1 MAELLF
7 GSHRPRIVGLFRS
20 FDVAGAAGQTL
31 SCTSGGGLMGSVATT
46 SPGAENEQAR
56 HEPLIGHGMVVLFIA
71 LIGCFTA
78 WGVAADLTT
87 PMVAGFKRIFD
98 MSTFQASLVQL
109 AYFGAYFLL
118 ALPAAFINHRFS
130 YKVGILTGLILAAL
144 GAFAFYPASRIMTYE
159 AFLVALFAM
168 AAGCS
173 ILETSANP
181 YVMSLGSERTAT
193 RRLNLAQAFNPVGT
207 NIGVLLASTLIL
219 PKLADPVDIASLTPA
234 QLHTIRAG
242 ELGAVMAPYLGLS
255 FLLILIAVAIASQR
269 APQIVEEFP
278 DAGPHEGGTGALFGV
293 LWRNKRYRFG
303 VVAQFANVAAQVCTW
318 TYLIQYVEQALGGSL
333 EKGGVYLQI
342 SLLIFLAS
350 RFLMTWVIG
359 RIRATRVLA
368 VLAFTAVLLCLFA
381 MSSPNL
387 AGVIAVVSL
396 SFCLSLMFP
405 TIYGVALKGLG
416 PATKF
421 GAAGLV
427 MAIVGGAIMPVV
439 QGKLVD
445 ATSAALSFIV
455 PAACF
460 AVVGLYA
467 LYDLKASPT
476 VIGGEP
482 ARDVPP
488 VRPPL
493 PAPPAGG
500 PA

>member
-1 MAELLF
+1 LSSIAE
-7 GSHRPRIVGLFRS
+7 
-20 FDVAGAAGQTL
+20 
-31 SCTSGGGLMGSVATT
+31 GSVAD
-46 SPGAENEQAR
+46 
-56 HEPLIGHGMVVLFIA
+56 EPERAHSERLLGKGMLLLFIA
-71 LIGCFTA
+71 LVACFTA
-78 WGVAADLTT
+78 WGVAQDLTT

-118 ALPAAFINHRFS
+118 ALPAAFINQRFG
-130 YKVGILTGLILAAL
+130 YKTGILTGLALAAL
-144 GAFAFYPASRIMTYE
+144 GAFLFYPASKIMTYE

-181 YVMSLGSERTAT
+181 YVISLGSEATAT

-219 PKLADPVDIASLTPA
+219 PKLADPVDIGSLTPA

-242 ELGAVMAPYLGLS
+242 ELGAVMGPYLGLA
-255 FLLILIAVAIASQR
+255 FVLILIAVAIASQR
-269 APQIVEEFP
+269 APEIVEEFP
-278 DAGPHEGGTGALFGV
+278 DAGPHEGGTRELFRV

-303 VVAQFANVAAQVCTW
+303 VVAQFSNVAAQVCAW
-318 TYLIQYVEQALGGSL
+318 TFLIQYVEQALGGSL
-333 EKGGVYLQI
+333 EKGGFYLQV
-342 SLLIFLAS
+342 SLLVFLAS

-359 RIRATRVLA
+359 RIRATKVLA
-368 VLAFTAVLLCLFA
+368 ALAFLAVGLCLFA
-381 MSSPNL
+381 MSSPNK
-387 AGVIAVVSL
+387 AGVLAVVAL

-427 MAIVGGAIMPVV
+427 MAIVGGAIMPLV

-445 ATSAALSFIV
+445 ATSAAFSFIV
-455 PAACF
+455 PAGCF

-467 LYDLKASPT
+467 LYDLRARPS

-482 ARDVPP
+482 ARDLRPAHP
-488 VRPPL
+488 VL
-493 PAPPAGG
+493 PAQPAGG
-500 PA
+500 EA

>member
-1 MAELLF
+1 
-7 GSHRPRIVGLFRS
+7 
-20 FDVAGAAGQTL
+20 
-31 SCTSGGGLMGSVATT
+31 
-46 SPGAENEQAR
+46 
-56 HEPLIGHGMVVLFIA
+56 MVVLFIA
-71 LIGCFTA
+71 LISCFTA
-78 WGVAADLTT
+78 WGVAQDLTT

-118 ALPAAFINHRFS
+118 ALPAAFINQRFG
-130 YKVGILTGLILAAL
+130 YKTGILTGLGLAAL
-144 GAFAFYPASRIMTYE
+144 GAFFFYPASKIMTYE

-181 YVMSLGSERTAT
+181 YVISLGAQSTAT

-219 PKLADPVDIASLTPA
+219 PKLADPVDVGSLTPA

-242 ELGAVMAPYLGLS
+242 ELGAVMGPYLGLA
-255 FLLILIAVAIASQR
+255 FVLILIAVAIASQK
-269 APQIVEEFP
+269 APPIVEEFP
-278 DAGPHEGGTGALFGV
+278 DAGPHEGGTRELFGV

-303 VVAQFANVAAQVCTW
+303 VVAQFSNVAAQVCVW

-333 EKGGVYLQI
+333 EKGGTYLQV
-342 SLLIFLAS
+342 SLLVFLAS

-359 RIRATRVLA
+359 HVRATKVLA
-368 VLAFTAVLLCLFA
+368 VLAFLAVGLCLFA
-381 MSSPNL
+381 MTSPNM
-387 AGVIAVVSL
+387 AGVIALVAV

-405 TIYGVALKGLG
+405 TIYGVALEGLG

-427 MAIVGGAIMPVV
+427 MAIVGGAIMPLV

-445 ATSAALSFIV
+445 AATPAVSFIV
-455 PAACF
+455 PAGCF
-460 AVVGLYA
+460 VVVGLYA
-467 LYDLKASPT
+467 LYDLRAGPSVT
-476 VIGGEP
+476 GGEP
-482 ARDVPP
+482 ARDLGPAHP
-488 VRPPL
+488 AL
-493 PAPPAGG
+493 PAQPAGG
-500 PA
+500 AA

>member
-1 MAELLF
+1 MSDIAE
-7 GSHRPRIVGLFRS
+7 
-20 FDVAGAAGQTL
+20 
-31 SCTSGGGLMGSVATT
+31 GSVVVKE
-46 SPGAENEQAR
+46 AETAR
-56 HEPLIGHGMVVLFIA
+56 KQPLLGKGMVVLFIA
-71 LIGCFTA
+71 LIACFTA
-78 WGVAADLTT
+78 WGVAQDLTT

-118 ALPAAFINHRFS
+118 ALPAAFINQRFG
-130 YKVGILTGLILAAL
+130 YKTGILTGLALAAL
-144 GAFAFYPASRIMTYE
+144 GAFLFYPASKIMTYQ

-181 YVMSLGSERTAT
+181 YVISLGSESTAT

-219 PKLADPVDIASLTPA
+219 PKLVDPVDVGSLTPA

-242 ELGAVMAPYLGLS
+242 ELGAVMGPYLGLA
-255 FLLILIAVAIASQR
+255 FLLILIGVAIAIQK
-269 APQIVEEFP
+269 APKIVEEFP
-278 DAGPHEGGTGALFGV
+278 DAGPYEGGTGALFRV

-303 VVAQFANVAAQVCTW
+303 VVAQFSNVAAQVCAW
-318 TYLIQYVEQALGGSL
+318 TYLIQYVEQALGGAL
-333 EKGGVYLQI
+333 EKGGAYLQV
-342 SLLIFLAS
+342 SLLIFLGS

-359 RIRATRVLA
+359 RIRATKVLA
-368 VLAFTAVLLCLFA
+368 VLAFLAVLLCVFA

-427 MAIVGGAIMPVV
+427 MAIVGGAIMPLV

-445 ATSAALSFIV
+445 ATSAAFSFIV
-455 PAACF
+455 PACCF

-467 LYDLKASPT
+467 LYDLRSAPS
-476 VIGGEP
+476 VIGDAP
-482 ARDVPP
+482 ARTVGPEQ
-488 VRPPL
+488 PPL
-493 PAPPAGG
+493 SAQTAGD
-500 PA
+500 AT

>member
-1 MAELLF
+1 V
-7 GSHRPRIVGLFRS
+7 SS
-20 FDVAGAAGQTL
+20 VARESAAGELERAQ
-31 SCTSGGGLMGSVATT
+31 G
-46 SPGAENEQAR
+46 Q
-56 HEPLIGHGMVVLFIA
+56 PLVGKGMIVLFIA
-71 LIGCFTA
+71 LISCFTA
-78 WGVAADLTT
+78 WGVAQDLTT

-118 ALPAAFINHRFS
+118 ALPAAFINQRFG
-130 YKVGILTGLILAAL
+130 YKTGILSGLALAAL
-144 GAFAFYPASRIMTYE
+144 GAFSFYPASKIMTYE

-181 YVMSLGSERTAT
+181 YVMSLGPRATAT
-193 RRLNLAQAFNPVGT
+193 RRLNLAQAFNPLGT
-207 NIGVLLASTLIL
+207 NLGVLLAATLIL
-219 PKLADPVDIASLTPA
+219 PKLADPVDVGSLSPA

-242 ELGAVMAPYLGLS
+242 ELGAVMGPYLGLA
-255 FLLILIAVAIASQR
+255 FLLILIGIAIASQK
-269 APQIVEEFP
+269 APEIVEEFP
-278 DAGPHEGGTGALFGV
+278 DAGPIEGGTRELFGV

-303 VVAQFANVAAQVCTW
+303 VVAQFFNVAAQVCTW

-333 EKGGVYLQI
+333 EKGGLYLQV

-359 RIRATRVLA
+359 FIRATKVLA
-368 VLAFTAVLLCLFA
+368 ALAFLAVALCLFA
-381 MSSPNL
+381 MSSPNM

-405 TIYGVALKGLG
+405 TIYGVALEGLG

-427 MAIVGGAIMPVV
+427 MAIVGGAIMPLV

-445 ATSAALSFIV
+445 ATSAAISFIV
-455 PAACF
+455 PAGCF
-460 AVVGLYA
+460 AIVGLYA
-467 LYDLKASPT
+467 LYDLRARPS

-482 ARDVPP
+482 ARGSAP
-488 VRPPL
+488 VL
-493 PAPPAGG
+493 PAAPARRAGG
-500 PA
+500 AI

>member
-1 MAELLF
+1 M
-7 GSHRPRIVGLFRS
+7 S
-20 FDVAGAAGQTL
+20 
-31 SCTSGGGLMGSVATT
+31 SVARETD
-46 SPGAENEQAR
+46 AEELASAR
-56 HEPLIGHGMVVLFIA
+56 SQPLVGKGMLVLFIA
-71 LIGCFTA
+71 LIACFTA
-78 WGVAADLTT
+78 WGVAQDLTT

-118 ALPAAFINHRFS
+118 ALPAAFINQRFG
-130 YKVGILTGLILAAL
+130 YKTGILTGLALAAL
-144 GAFAFYPASRIMTYE
+144 GAFAFYPASKIMTYE

-181 YVMSLGSERTAT
+181 FVISLGPEATAT

-219 PKLADPVDIASLTPA
+219 PRLVDPVDVGSLSPA

-242 ELGAVMAPYLGLS
+242 ELGAVMAPYLGLA
-255 FLLILIAVAIASQR
+255 FLLILIGFAIASQK
-269 APQIVEEFP
+269 APEIVEEFP
-278 DAGPHEGGTGALFGV
+278 DEGPHEGGTRALFGV
-293 LWRNKRYRFG
+293 LWRNRRYRFG
-303 VVAQFANVAAQVCTW
+303 VVAQFSNVAAQVCAW

-333 EKGGVYLQI
+333 AKGGFYLQI

-359 RIRATRVLA
+359 YIRATKVLA
-368 VLAFTAVLLCLFA
+368 VLAFLAVGLCLFA
-381 MSSPNL
+381 MSSPNM

-427 MAIVGGAIMPVV
+427 MAIVGGAIMPLI

-445 ATSAALSFIV
+445 ATSAAISFIV

-467 LYDLKASPT
+467 LYDLRASPT
-476 VIGGEP
+476 VTGGRFARDPGP
-482 ARDVPP
+482 AR
-488 VRPPL
+488 
-493 PAPPAGG
+493 PAPPAQPLGG

>member
-1 MAELLF
+1 MAPPAGDDDGDGREQRQPLL
-7 GSHRPRIVGLFRS
+7 GR
-20 FDVAGAAGQTL
+20 
-31 SCTSGGGLMGSVATT
+31 
-46 SPGAENEQAR
+46 
-56 HEPLIGHGMVVLFIA
+56 GMLLLFIA

-78 WGVAADLTT
+78 WGIAQDLTT
-87 PMVAGFKRIFD
+87 PMVAGFKRIFE

-118 ALPAAFINHRFS
+118 ALPAAFINQRFG
-130 YKVGILTGLILAAL
+130 YKTGILTGLGLAAL
-144 GAFAFYPASRIMTYE
+144 GAFLFYPASKIMTYE
-159 AFLVALFAM
+159 AFLLALFAM

-181 YVMSLGSERTAT
+181 YVMSLGSEETAT
-193 RRLNLAQAFNPVGT
+193 RRLNFAQAFNPLGT

-219 PKLADPVDIASLTPA
+219 PKLVDPVDISSLSPA

-242 ELGAVMAPYLGLS
+242 ELGAVMAPYLGLA
-255 FLLILIAVAIASQR
+255 FLLLLIAVAIASQK
-269 APQIVEEFP
+269 APPIVEEFP
-278 DAGPHEGGTGALFGV
+278 DAGPHAGGTGHLFGV
-293 LWRNKRYRFG
+293 LWRSKRYRFG
-303 VVAQFANVAAQVCTW
+303 VIAQFANIAAQVCTW
-318 TYLIQYVEQALGGSL
+318 TFLIQYVQQALGGSL
-333 EKGGVYLQI
+333 QKGGAYLQV
-342 SLLIFLAS
+342 SLLVFLGS

-359 RIRATRVLA
+359 RVRATKVLA
-368 VLAFTAVLLCLFA
+368 VLALLAVMLCVFA

-387 AGVIAVVSL
+387 AGVLAVVAL

-427 MAIVGGAIMPVV
+427 MAIVGGAIMPLL

-445 ATSAALSFIV
+445 QTSAAISFVV

-467 LYDLKASPT
+467 LYDLRAAPGSVRVSTEPGLPGDAGPST
-476 VIGGEP
+476 VTGS
-482 ARDVPP
+482 A
-488 VRPPL
+488 
-493 PAPPAGG
+493 A
-500 PA
+500 